1 MEQIQISNE
10 LKSLET
16 SSIFIS
22 KNFQEF
28 GTKYKEKFIA
38 VKENILLA
46 VGNSFNEV
54 INKLKTQNIDP
65 SSVIVEYI
73 PSEEEILAI

>member
-1 MEQIQISNE
+1 MEQIQIDNE

-16 SSIFIS
+16 GSTFIS
-22 KNFQEF
+22 RNFQEF
-28 GTKYKEKFIA
+28 GEKYKEKFIA
-38 VKENILLA
+38 VRENTLLA

-54 INKLKTQNIDP
+54 INKLKTQNIEP
-65 SSVIVEYI
+65 SSVIVEYV